1 MRIVKIT
8 EAKLRQIIREEL
20 AQDEQLNE
28 FVGGLSAKSKA
39 RKVLDKLSS
48 GTGTVQD
55 RDFLEKFLVDTQ
67 MEKGALPAGPRD
79 QFGEPLTSYEEHTKG
94 FIDALQG
101 AEEGGDYHQVDAIKL
116 RAIDFI
122 DGKRKNLELPK
133 GR

>member
-1 MRIVKIT
+1 MRIT

-20 AQDEQLNE
+20 ARDEQLNE
-28 FVGGLSAKSKA
+28 FVGGLSKA
-39 RKVLDKLSS
+39 RKALDNLSS

-55 RDFLEKFLVDTQ
+55 REFLEKFLVDAQ
-67 MEKGALPAGPRD
+67 MKKGALPAGPRD
-79 QFGEPLTSYEEHTKG
+79 QFGETLTSYEEHTKG
-94 FIDALQG
+94 FIDALLR
-101 AEEGGDYHQVDAIKL
+101 AEEAGKYHQVDAIKL